1 MPSKSLSV
9 ASQLV
14 ARFLRQKPLRAGS
27 LIVTLFG
34 DAIMPRGGAISLGSL
49 IALAAPFGINERLV
63 RTATA
68 RLAQEDWLLS
78 RRVGKL
84 SEYALSD
91 DGRKRF
97 QEATKRIYSAAD
109 TPWSERWTL
118 VVLPHMKAAQK
129 DRLRTE
135 LTWLGFG
142 ELSSGTFAHPE
153 MDHGEIAELL
163 RSSDPHSPVIVFD
176 AVLIEDEPLHPRN
189 SHRHTPKAHDA
200 SHRLID
206 LGWNLDELGAR
217 YQRFVDRFEGI
228 RAALSGRL
236 PAPRECFIV
245 RTLLIH
251 EYRRLHL
258 RDPLLPAKLL
268 RADWPGTQAAQ
279 LCHDIYARVFAPS
292 ERHLTEVGARLTG
305 PLPPPDTSVL
315 ERFGGIQYPGGERKV

>member
-1 MPSKSLSV
+1 MPSKALSA

-14 ARFLRQKPLRAGS
+14 TRFRRQKPLRAGS
-27 LIVTLFG
+27 LIITLFG
-34 DAIMPRGGAISLGSL
+34 DSIMPRGSAISLGSL
-49 IALAAPFGINERLV
+49 IDLAAPFGINERLV

-78 RRVGKL
+78 HRVGKL
-84 SEYALSD
+84 SEYSLSD

-97 QEATKRIYSAAD
+97 QEATRRIYSAPD

-153 MDHGEIAELL
+153 MDHEEITELL
-163 RSSDPHSPVIVFD
+163 RSSGPHSPVIVFD
-176 AVLIEDEPLHPRN
+176 AALIEDEPWGVTS
-189 SHRHTPKAHDA
+189 SHKRTPKADA
-200 SHRLID
+200 SHRLVD

-228 RAALSGRL
+228 LAALNARQ
-236 PAPRECFIV
+236 PAPQECFII

-268 RADWPGTQAAQ
+268 RSDWPGTQAAQ
-279 LCHDIYARVFAPS
+279 LCRNIYARVFAPS

-315 ERFGGIQYPGGERKV
+315 DRFGGIQYTGEEGKV